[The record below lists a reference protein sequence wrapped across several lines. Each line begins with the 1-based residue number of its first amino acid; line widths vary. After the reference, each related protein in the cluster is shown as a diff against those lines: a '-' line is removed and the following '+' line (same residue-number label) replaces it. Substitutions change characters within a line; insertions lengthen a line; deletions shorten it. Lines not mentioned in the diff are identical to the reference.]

1 MHTDQLEFDRS
12 GVLNHVKNLP
22 KRPKAWKNSK
32 NVDEMVVSK
41 FSIDVMSFLLGE
53 NATQG

>member
-32 NVDEMVVSK
+32 NVDGMVVSK